1 VEKQRP
7 NAERFHEVERLFEAV
22 CDFPREAWERR
33 LLELR
38 PDDPSIRAEALELL
52 KIGAAEPL
60 QIAGAGPGALATLI
74 ADRATEAI
82 EVPGFRVTCELGAG
96 GMAVVYSAEQLHPRR
111 SVALKVLRS
120 GLSTPELVRR
130 FEFEA
135 DALGRLQHPGIA
147 SIYEAGVVGTVN
159 HPRPYFAMELVRGLP
174 LDRWVERERPSVR
187 ERLRLFARV
196 CDAVQHAHARG
207 VIHRDLKPSNIL
219 VVTDGSERHGR
230 PKVLDF
236 GVARAIDH
244 GAPDFVDATQH
255 GQLVGT
261 LAYMSPEQLAGEHD
275 AVDIRSDVY
284 GLGVVLYEL
293 LTGALPCDV
302 SGLSVFA
309 AVQKLG
315 ACKPARIGQRNPELR
330 GDVEVIVMTAMD
342 ADKHKRY
349 QTAAALADD
358 IRRHLDH
365 RTISAR
371 PHSALDQL
379 SRFARRNRLAVA
391 GGSLI
396 VLSLCLGV
404 LGLGVGLRSARIEAK
419 KADAGRVEADRQ
431 AAISQAVTDFFN
443 NDVLAAIVPSAEGHD
458 VTVAEA
464 LDEAAR
470 SLPERFAK
478 EPTTGAAIRN
488 NIGNVYH
495 AIGRFADG
503 EPLIRQAAESFKEQ
517 LGPAHE
523 LTLAAWTDLGK
534 ILRDQGKFEDAKR
547 VFEQTSHAA
556 ESGSGVDDGSGVGP
570 ASRPALE
577 LLVLRAGLEAR
588 AFNDI
593 ASARAL
599 LDEFDKRGAALPDR
613 DSLAIFGMQVR
624 GDLAFEVGE
633 ATEAEKLYR
642 KVLTEKRASF
652 GEEHPATLV
661 SLHNLAAALEKLG
674 RREEAEPMYRRVL
687 EIERIRSGPDHPDI
701 LVTAHNLAFLCEKL
715 GRYSEAEPLYLDT
728 LMRCRYVYGP
738 AHPGT
743 LRCTVNLAALY
754 RETGRAELA
763 VDILECALDDAL
775 QEMPWDAPPAVDVMR
790 ALATSLA
797 EAREHERAEPLFAR
811 SADAMRAWQ
820 AADRPKLGATLSGWG
835 ECLIALDRAPEA
847 EVPLVEAYEILSGN
861 GEVEGARAAADRL
874 SAVYEAMGRERDGE
888 TWGRMAAG
896 GEGE

>member
-1 VEKQRP
+1 MEKQRT

-22 CDFPREAWERR
+22 CDSPREAWEAR
-33 LLELR
+33 LLELA
-38 PDDPSIRAEALELL
+38 PEDASLRAEALELL
-52 KIGAAEPL
+52 KIEAAEPL

-74 ADRATEAI
+74 ADEATEAI
-82 EVPGFRVTCELGAG
+82 EVPGFRVTRELGAG
-96 GMAVVYSAEQLHPRR
+96 GMAVVFEAEQLHPRR

-159 HPRPYFAMELVRGLP
+159 HPRPYFAMELVQGLP
-174 LDRWVERERPSVR
+174 LDRWAEQERPSVR
-187 ERLRLFARV
+187 ERLALFARV

-236 GVARAIDH
+236 GVARATDH
-244 GAPDFVDATQH
+244 GVPGFADATQH

-302 SGLSVFA
+302 GGMSVFA
-309 AVQKLG
+309 AVQKLS
-315 ACKPARIGQRNPELR
+315 AFKPVRVGSLDAELR

-342 ADKHKRY
+342 PDKHKRY

-358 IRRHLDH
+358 IRRHLDN

-404 LGLGVGLRSARIEAK
+404 LGLGLGLRSARIEAK
-419 KADAGRVEADRQ
+419 KAEAGRVEAERQ

-443 NDVLAAIVPSAEGHD
+443 NDVLAAIVPSAEGRE

-478 EPTTGAAIRN
+478 EPATGAAIRN

-495 AIGRFADG
+495 AIGRFAEG
-503 EPLIRQAAESFKEQ
+503 EPLIRRAAESFEAQ
-517 LGPAHE
+517 LGPGHE

-534 ILRDQGKFEDAKR
+534 ILRDQGKFEEAKE
-547 VFEQTSHAA
+547 VFDRASLHAEA
-556 ESGSGVDDGSGVGP
+556 GP
-570 ASRPALE
+570 GRSSRAALE
-577 LLVLRAGLEAR
+577 LLVLRAGLAAK
-588 AFNDI
+588 AFGDT
-593 ASARAL
+593 ASAGAL
-599 LDEFDKRGAALPDR
+599 LDEFDKRRAALPDR

-624 GDLAFEVGE
+624 GDLAFEFGD
-633 ATEAEKLYR
+633 AAEAERLYR
-642 KVLTEKRASF
+642 KVLAEKRATF

-661 SLHNLAAALEKLG
+661 SLHNVAAALEKLG
-674 RREEAEPMYRRVL
+674 RREEAEPMYRKVL
-687 EIERIRSGPDHPDI
+687 EIERERSGPDHPDI
-701 LVTAHNLAFLCEKL
+701 LVTAHNLAFLCAKL
-715 GRYSEAEPLYLDT
+715 GRYSEAEPLYIDT
-728 LMRCRYVYGP
+728 LMRCKRVYGP

-763 VDILECALDDAL
+763 ADILECALDDAL
-775 QEMPWDAPPAVDVMR
+775 EEMPWDAPAAADVMS
-790 ALATSLA
+790 ALATTLVGLH
-797 EAREHERAEPLFAR
+797 ENERAEPLLAR
-811 SADAMRAWQ
+811 SVEAMRASLP
-820 AADRPKLGATLSGWG
+820 AGHARLGAALSDWG
-835 ECLIALDRAPEA
+835 ACLIAMDRAPEA
-847 EVPLVEAYEILSGN
+847 EVPLVEAYEILSER
-861 GEVEGARAAADRL
+861 GEAGEARAAADRL
-874 SAVYEAMGRERDGE
+874 STVYEAMGRERDGE
-888 TWGRMAAG
+888 MWGRMATG